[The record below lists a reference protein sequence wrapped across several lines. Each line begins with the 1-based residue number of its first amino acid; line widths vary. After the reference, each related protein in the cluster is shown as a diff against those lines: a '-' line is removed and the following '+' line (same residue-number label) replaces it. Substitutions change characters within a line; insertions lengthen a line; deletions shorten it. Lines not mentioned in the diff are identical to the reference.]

1 MIKSLLTKTGN
12 AFIILSIIAVIM
24 FSYGFR
30 SGMDEQEWL
39 TWSNKCLSESYDPSV
54 DVKLKKW
61 EIEVTPD
68 HFLRLRKTYQHDRQE
83 YFSLS
88 LQKFDGLEYHHSAG
102 LTDTLQ
108 IKTNADDII
117 VQTYNDPKGD
127 LDSMATILDIPVKN
141 MASERLDSLRSA
153 LLFFKSKGL

>member
-1 MIKSLLTKTGN
+1 MPKSLLTGTGK
-12 AFIILSIIAVIM
+12 AFITLLIMAVIV

-30 SGMDEQEWL
+30 LTMDEEEWL
-39 TWSNKCLSESYDPSV
+39 TWSNKCLAESYDPSV

-83 YFSLS
+83 YFSMS
-88 LQKFDGLEYHHSAG
+88 LQKFEGMDYHHSTG
-102 LTDTLQ
+102 VTDTLQ

-127 LDSMATILDIPVKN
+127 LDSMAMVLDIPVKN
-141 MASERLDSLRSA
+141 MAPGRLDSLRSA

>member
-1 MIKSLLTKTGN
+1 MIT
-12 AFIILSIIAVIM
+12 LSIMAIATCIY
-24 FSYGFR
+24 SFR
-30 SGMDEQEWL
+30 PGMDEQEWL
-39 TWSNKCLSESYDPSV
+39 NWSNKCLSEAYNPSV
-54 DVKLKKW
+54 DAKLKKY

-83 YFSLS
+83 YFSFN
-88 LQKFDGLEYHHSAG
+88 LQKFEDVNYYHGAG

-108 IKTNADDII
+108 IKTQADDII

-127 LDSMATILDIPVKN
+127 IDSMSTVLTIPVKN
-141 MASERLDSLRSA
+141 MPPERLDSLKAA

>member
-1 MIKSLLTKTGN
+1 MVKSLLTTAGKV
-12 AFIILSIIAVIM
+12 FIILSIIAITA
-24 FSYGFR
+24 SNYGFR
-30 SGMDEQEWL
+30 LTMDEQEWL

-68 HFLRLRKTYQHDRQE
+68 HFLRLRKTYQHERQE
-83 YFSLS
+83 YFSMN
-88 LQKFDGLEYHHSAG
+88 LQKFDGLDYHHSTG

-127 LDSMATILDIPVKN
+127 LDSMATVLDIPVKN
-141 MASERLDSLRSA
+141 MAPERLDSLRNA